1 MLGLGPRHECAV
13 RRRSNTPEMQDYEYD
28 NDDNGTQAAVPGDAA
43 ANAARYGREISRKG
57 Y

>member
-1 MLGLGPRHECAV
+1 
-13 RRRSNTPEMQDYEYD
+13 MQDYEYD